1 MVSAMY
7 SFHTVRKL
15 CRTTFNRR
23 LKLAQPER
31 KIEQDCE
38 TLSHY
43 FPYLRQFYAGT
54 PIE

>member
-1 MVSAMY
+1 MY

-23 LKLAQPER
+23 LKLVQPQL
-31 KIEQDCE
+31 KIKSDRE

-43 FPYLRQFYAGT
+43 FPHLRQIYAGT